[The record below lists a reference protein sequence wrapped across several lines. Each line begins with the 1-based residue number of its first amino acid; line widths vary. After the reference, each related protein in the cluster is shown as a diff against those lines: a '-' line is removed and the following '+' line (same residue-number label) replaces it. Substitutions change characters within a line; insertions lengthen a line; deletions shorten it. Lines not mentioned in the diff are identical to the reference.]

1 MNRTLYGNLIFELS
15 KKGRKGY
22 SLPQDYD
29 RTHTTAELPEALRR
43 KDAAR
48 LPECDELTV
57 VRHYTNLSH
66 NNFGVNDGFYP
77 LGSCTMKYNPVIN
90 EEIAAMKAFAGLHPL
105 QPAET
110 CQGALEVYY
119 NLQQSLAE
127 LAGLSEFTLNPCAGA
142 HGELTGL
149 MVIRAY
155 HEAMENRKIRN
166 EEMKK
171 DEAPASS
178 YSLNLTFSNSQR
190 TKVLIPDSAHGTNPA
205 SAAVCGLEVVE
216 VKSLADGTV
225 DVEHLRQL
233 LDEMGNQVA
242 AMMMTNPNTL
252 GIFEPRVLE
261 ITEMVH
267 KAGGLMYYDGANL
280 NALLGECRPGDM
292 GFDVMHI
299 NLHKTFSTPHGG
311 GGPGSGP
318 VGVRKGLEQFLPTPR
333 VKMEPPHTAPE
344 GASEPMFTIDFG
356 NVSSSGDEG
365 GATATSALGSVG
377 SFFGNYGVMLKA
389 YAYILSLGHEYVK
402 QVGPLATLNANYI
415 KERLRDDYLLPIG
428 GLCKHEVVFDGL
440 VDKSTGVT
448 TMDVAKRLLDYG
460 YHAPTIYFPLL
471 FHESLMIEPTENE
484 SKETIDAFI
493 DVMHKIAAE
502 AKTDPELVKTAPHN
516 TPIGRVDDVLAAKQ
530 PVTTYWR
537 TLEC

>member
-43 KDAAR
+43 KEAAR

-90 EEIAAMKAFAGLHPL
+90 EEIAGMKAFAGLHPL
-105 QPAET
+105 QPAVT

-119 NLQQSLAE
+119 NLQESLAE

-155 HEAMENRKIRN
+155 HESRG
-166 EEMKK
+166 
-171 DEAPASS
+171 DV
-178 YSLNLTFSNSQR
+178 R

-216 VKSLADGTV
+216 VKSNANGTV
-225 DVEHLRQL
+225 DLEDLERLVQL
-233 LDEMGNQVA
+233 EGPNIA

-333 VKMEPPHTAPE
+333 VKKVVVNYDIPE
-344 GASEPMFTIDFG
+344 DGPTEWEGFIIDWGAD
-356 NVSSSGDEG
+356 SS
-365 GATATSALGSVG
+365 LGSVG
-377 SFFGNYGVMLKA
+377 NFFGVMLKA
-389 YAYILSLGHEYVK
+389 YAYILSLGSENIK

-415 KERLRDDYLLPIG
+415 KERLRDSYLLPIK

-440 VDKSTGVT
+440 IDKSTGVT

-493 DVMHKIAAE
+493 DVMHKIAEE

-530 PVTTYWR
+530 PVTTYWKA
-537 TLEC
+537 LEN